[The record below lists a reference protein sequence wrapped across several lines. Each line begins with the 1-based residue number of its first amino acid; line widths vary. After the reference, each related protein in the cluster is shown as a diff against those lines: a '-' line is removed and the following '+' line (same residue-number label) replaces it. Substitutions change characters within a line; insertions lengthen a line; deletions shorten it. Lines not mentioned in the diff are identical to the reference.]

1 VPSLRDILTPKGQDT
16 ILQELIDL
24 LREKGFPITDWH
36 SGGVGRTILEVE
48 AAVLEDLY
56 ALVPAIAAGGYLA
69 TAQGPWLD
77 LLVESAYGLQR
88 HPATF
93 ARGRVVLTAEPGFGP
108 YTLDPGDIW
117 VGTADGLR
125 YHNITGGVLPMGGSL
140 EVEVQ
145 AESPGT
151 RYNVPTG
158 AISIMHTP
166 LPGVSVNNPPDWL
179 LEAARDEETDEELR
193 RRARLRWAS
202 LGTGATRAAY
212 EFWALTAHPAVTKV
226 RVLDEHPRGQGT
238 VDVVIWG
245 EGGLGDDV
253 VSAVGAYIQERR
265 PLTAN
270 VAVYS
275 ATPRTV
281 DVEATVHVRAGYL
294 SQAQAAVAEELAAL
308 QQATPIGGILYRSA
322 LIEALFARPYVVNV
336 VLAQPTGDVLLG
348 TVEALVL
355 SPTITWEEVA
365 G

>member
-1 VPSLRDILTPKGQDT
+1 VPSLRDVLTPKSRDA

-36 SGGVGRTILEVE
+36 SGGVGRTLLEVD
-48 AAVLEDLY
+48 AAALEDLY

-88 HPATF
+88 YPATF
-93 ARGRVVLTAEPGFGP
+93 ARGRVVLTAASGFGP
-108 YTLDPGDIW
+108 YTLEPGDLW
-117 VGTADGLR
+117 LGTPDGLR
-125 YHNITGGVLPMGGSL
+125 YHNTTGGVLPMGGIL

-145 AESPGT
+145 AESPGA
-151 RYNVPTG
+151 RYNVPAG
-158 AISIMHTP
+158 AITVLHTP
-166 LPGVSVNNPPDWL
+166 LPGVSVTNPPDWL

-212 EFWALTAHPAVTKV
+212 EFWALNAHPAVTKV
-226 RVLDEHPRGQGT
+226 RVLDDHPRGQGT

-245 EGGLGDDV
+245 EGGIGADV
-253 VSAVGAYIQERR
+253 VDVVDAYIQERR

-270 VAVYS
+270 VLVYS

-281 DVEATVHVRAGYL
+281 DVEATVYVRAGYL
-294 SQAQAAVAEELAAL
+294 SQAQAAAAEELAAL
-308 QQATPIGGILYRSA
+308 QRATPIGGILYRSA

-336 VLAQPTGDVLLG
+336 VLAQPTGDVPLG

-355 SPTITWEEVA
+355 VPSLTWEEV
-365 G
+365 

>member
-1 VPSLRDILTPKGQDT
+1 MPSLRDILAPKSRDA
-16 ILQELIDL
+16 ILQELIDR
-24 LREKGFPITDWH
+24 LRERGFPITDWH
-36 SGGVGRTILEVE
+36 PGGVGRTILEVD
-48 AAVLEDLY
+48 AAALEDLY
-56 ALVPAIAAGGYLA
+56 ALVPAIAAGGYLS

-77 LLVESAYGLQR
+77 LLVESAYDLHR

-93 ARGRVVLTAEPGFGP
+93 ARGRVVLTAESGFGP
-108 YTLDPGDIW
+108 YTLEPGDLW
-117 VGTADGLR
+117 VGTPDGLR
-125 YHNITGGVLPMGGSL
+125 YYNTTGGVLPMGGTL

-145 AESPGT
+145 AESPGA
-151 RYNVPTG
+151 RYNVSAG
-158 AISIMHTP
+158 AISILHTP
-166 LPGVSVNNPPDWL
+166 LPGVSVTNPADWL

-193 RRARLRWAS
+193 KRARLRWAS

-212 EFWALTAHPAVTKV
+212 EFWALNAHPAVTKV
-226 RVLDEHPRGQGT
+226 RVLDDHPRGQGT

-245 EGGLGDDV
+245 EGGLGADV
-253 VSAVGAYIQERR
+253 VSAVDAYIQERR

-281 DVEATVHVRAGYL
+281 NVVATIYVRAGYL
-294 SQAQAAVAEELAAL
+294 SQAQTAVAEELATL
-308 QQATPIGGILYRSA
+308 QRATPIGGTLYRSA

-336 VLAQPTGDVLLG
+336 ALTQPTGDVALG

-355 SPTITWEEVA
+355 NPTLTWQEVA

>member
-1 VPSLRDILTPKGQDT
+1 MPSLRSLLTPKSRDT

-24 LREKGFPITDWH
+24 LREKGFFITDWH
-36 SGGVGRTILEVE
+36 PGGVGRTLLEVD
-48 AAVLEDLY
+48 AAALEDLY

-77 LLVESAYGLQR
+77 LLAESAYDLRR

-93 ARGRVVLTAEPGFGP
+93 ARGRVVLTAEPGYGP
-108 YTLDPGDIW
+108 YTLEPGDLW
-117 VGTADGLR
+117 LGTPDGLR
-125 YHNITGGVLPMGGSL
+125 YHNTTGGVLPMGGTL

-145 AESPGT
+145 AESPGS
-151 RYNVPTG
+151 RYNVPAG
-158 AISIMHTP
+158 AISILHTP
-166 LPGVSVNNPPDWL
+166 LPGVSVTNPPDWL
-179 LEAARDEETDEELR
+179 LEAARDKETDEELR

-212 EFWALTAHPAVTKV
+212 EFWALTAHPTVTKV
-226 RVLDEHPRGQGT
+226 RVLDDHPRGQGT

-253 VSAVGAYIQERR
+253 VSAVDAYIQERR
-265 PLTAN
+265 PLTAD

-281 DVEATVHVRAGYL
+281 DVEATVYVRAGYL
-294 SQAQAAVAEELAAL
+294 FQAQAVVAEELAAL
-308 QQATPIGGILYRSA
+308 QRATPIGGILYRSA
-322 LIEALFARPYVVNV
+322 LIEALFARPYAVNV
-336 VLAQPTGDVLLG
+336 VLAQPTGDVVLG

-355 SPTITWEEVA
+355 APSLTWEEVV

>member
-1 VPSLRDILTPKGQDT
+1 MPSLRDLLTPKSRDA

-24 LREKGFPITDWH
+24 LRERGFPITDWH
-36 SGGVGRTILEVE
+36 PGGVGRTILEVD
-48 AAVLEDLY
+48 AAALEDLY

-77 LLVESAYGLQR
+77 LLVESAYGLNR

-93 ARGRVVLTAEPGFGP
+93 ARGKVVLTAAPGFGP
-108 YTLDPGDIW
+108 YTLDPGDLW

-125 YHNITGGVLPMGGSL
+125 YRNTTGGVLPAGGTL

-145 AESPGT
+145 AESPGS

-158 AISIMHTP
+158 TITILHTP
-166 LPGVSVNNPPDWL
+166 LPGVSVTNRADWL

-212 EFWALTAHPAVTKV
+212 EFWALAHPAVTKV
-226 RVLDEHPRGQGT
+226 RVLDDHPRGQGT

-245 EGGLGDDV
+245 EGGLGLEV
-253 VSAVGAYIQERR
+253 VDSVNAYIQERR

-270 VAVYS
+270 VEVYS
-275 ATPRTV
+275 AIPRSV
-281 DVEATVHVRAGYL
+281 HVEAEVYVRPGYL
-294 SQAQAAVAEELAAL
+294 LIALEAGLEELREL
-308 QQATPIGGILYRSA
+308 ERATPIGGTLYRSA
-322 LIEALFARPYVVNV
+322 VIEALFVRPYVVNV
-336 VLAQPTGDVLLG
+336 NLISPANDVVLG
-348 TVEALVL
+348 TREALL
-355 SPTITWEEVA
+355 LTHAIMWQEVS

>member
-1 VPSLRDILTPKGQDT
+1 VPSLRDLLTPKGRDA

-36 SGGVGRTILEVE
+36 PGGVGRTILEVD
-48 AAVLEDLY
+48 AAALEDLY
-56 ALVPAIAAGGYLA
+56 TLVPAIAAGGYLA

-93 ARGRVVLTAEPGFGP
+93 ARGRVALTAEPGYGP
-108 YTLDPGDIW
+108 YTLDPGDLW

-125 YHNITGGVLPMGGSL
+125 YQNTTGGVLPVGGTL

-145 AESPGT
+145 AESPGS
-151 RYNVPTG
+151 RYNVPAGT
-158 AISIMHTP
+158 ITILHTP
-166 LPGVSVNNPPDWL
+166 LPGVNVTNPPGWL

-202 LGTGATRAAY
+202 LGTGATKAAY
-212 EFWALTAHPAVTKV
+212 EFWALAHPAVTKV
-226 RVLDEHPRGQGT
+226 RVLDDHPRGQGT

-253 VSAVGAYIQERR
+253 VSAVDAYVQERR
-265 PLTAN
+265 PLTAD

-281 DVEATVHVRAGYL
+281 DVVATVYVRAGYL

-308 QQATPIGGILYRSA
+308 QRATPIGGVLYRSA
-322 LIEALFARPYVVNV
+322 LIEALFARPYAVNV
-336 VLAQPTGDVLLG
+336 VLAQPTGDVVLG
-348 TVEALVL
+348 PVEALVL
-355 SPTITWEEVA
+355 SPTLTWQEVA

>member
-1 VPSLRDILTPKGQDT
+1 VPSLRDLFTPKGRDA

-36 SGGVGRTILEVE
+36 PGGVGRTILEVE
-48 AAVLEDLY
+48 AAALEDLY

-108 YTLDPGDIW
+108 YTLEPGDIW

-125 YHNITGGVLPMGGSL
+125 YHNTTGGVLPTGGSL
-140 EVEVQ
+140 EVKVQ
-145 AESPGT
+145 SESPGSQ
-151 RYNVPTG
+151 YNVPAG
-158 AISIMHTP
+158 AISILHTP
-166 LPGVSVNNPPDWL
+166 LSGVSVTNAPDWL

-202 LGTGATRAAY
+202 LGIGATRAAY
-212 EFWALTAHPAVTKV
+212 EFWALNAHPTVTKV
-226 RVLDEHPRGQGT
+226 RVLDNHPRGQGT

-245 EGGLGDDV
+245 EGGLGADV
-253 VSAVGAYIQERR
+253 VSAVNAYIQERR

-281 DVEATVHVRAGYL
+281 NVVATVYVRAGYL
-294 SQAQAAVAEELAAL
+294 SQAQAAAAEELAAL
-308 QQATPIGGILYRSA
+308 QQATPIGGTLYRSA
-322 LIEALFARPYVVNV
+322 LIEALFVRPYATNV
-336 VLAQPTGDVLLG
+336 VLVQPTDDVLLG

-355 SPTITWEEVA
+355 SPSLTWEEVA
-365 G
+365 